1 MKVAKIK
8 DIDFGQDD
16 GATEVKR
23 SAKINQMFFDDD
35 NYIEKLTKGTVEII
49 QGRKGSGKS
58 ILANFFAK
66 KATEEGNSAR
76 VKPMLLLKKKKLA
89 LLGERIIS
97 EEEANIFWQ
106 YVLMDLL
113 IDQYKK
119 DFNLKDSQI
128 KTLSSAQ
135 DSIKVVLSEITTN
148 TTAGGEAEAGFKA
161 GIFGGKISGKGS
173 KSTVKHQESK
183 KIDYV
188 DNFEL
193 LYTSFFNQIKREKKK
208 VYLIID
214 DLDELA
220 AGLQYSQFIRLSLK
234 FIEAIHELNTQFED
248 DGIRAR
254 IVGTLRSDLVEAMN
268 KTANNLA
275 KIMNDSSIKL
285 TWITPAKMDQP
296 WNLAISKMILTKAR
310 ASNQALKGLS
320 LQAQYRKFFSFDEQQ
335 SQSTQVNAHMNFIMR
350 SGFGRPRDV
359 FMLLKEYQT
368 LYPDDYG
375 VDYKQ
380 LISIQKRYS
389 HKFYSELQN
398 EMNLNE
404 EKDNLY
410 RLIEETIVSLGQKN
424 FYLSELFDV
433 WKVDAVTDDEKYF
446 RGLIKE
452 LYIYGILGIR
462 KGKGVLFSHF
472 EGAPLP
478 KEFPLTTKMTV
489 HNAIA
494 NHLSI
499 L

>member
-1 MKVAKIK
+1 MKTTKIK

-23 SAKINQMFFDDD
+23 SEKINEMFFDDD
-35 NYIEKLTKGTVEII
+35 NYIEKLSTGNVEII

-66 KATEEGNSAR
+66 KAGEEGNSAK

-106 YVLMDLL
+106 YVLLDLL
-113 IDQYKK
+113 IDQYKS
-119 DFNLKDSQI
+119 DFDLKSKQIANLS
-128 KTLSSAQ
+128 TAQ
-135 DSIKVVLSEITTN
+135 SSIKMVIGEITTN
-148 TTAGGEAEAGFKA
+148 TTVGGQAEVGVRT
-161 GIFGGKISGKGS
+161 GLFGGKASGKAS
-173 KSTVKHQESK
+173 KSTVRHQETR

-188 DNFEL
+188 DNFES
-193 LYTSFFNQIKREKKK
+193 LYESFSNQIRREKKR

-220 AGLQYSQFIRLSLK
+220 AGLEYAQFIRLSLK
-234 FIEAIHELNTQFED
+234 FIEAIHELNTLFED
-248 DGIRAR
+248 DGIKVR
-254 IVGTLRSDLVEAMN
+254 IIGTLRSDLVEAMN

-275 KIMNDSSIKL
+275 KTMNDSSINL
-285 TWITPAKMDQP
+285 TWITPTKMDQP

-320 LQAQYRKFFSFDEQQ
+320 LQRQYRTFFTFSGNDQ
-335 SQSTQVNAHMNFIMR
+335 SAPINAHMNFIMR

-359 FMLLKEYQT
+359 FMLLKEYQG
-368 LYPDDYG
+368 LYPDDLWI
-375 VDYKQ
+375 DLKR

-404 EKDNLY
+404 DKDKLY
-410 RLIEETIVSLGQKN
+410 SLIEDTIVNLGHKN
-424 FYLSELFDV
+424 FYLNELFEV
-433 WKVDAVTDDEKYF
+433 WKNDTGLDEEKSF

-462 KGKGVLFSHF
+462 KGKGVVFSHY

-478 KEFPLTTKMTV
+478 KEFPLNTKMTV

-494 NHLSI
+494 IHLSI
-499 L
+499 FS